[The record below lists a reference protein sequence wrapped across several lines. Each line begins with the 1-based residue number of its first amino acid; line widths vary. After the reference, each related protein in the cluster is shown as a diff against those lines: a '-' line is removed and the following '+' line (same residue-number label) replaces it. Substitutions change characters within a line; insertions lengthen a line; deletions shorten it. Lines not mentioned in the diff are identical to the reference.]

1 MIRAGAPPKGD
12 CKFRGVLY
20 YNIYLKDA
28 TSSSK
33 MYSGVALRG
42 YSTAKD
48 AEDTKVSIESL
59 LPLDR
64 PVR

>member
-1 MIRAGAPPKGD
+1 MQWYD
-12 CKFRGVLY
+12 GVLY
-20 YNIYLKDA
+20 YSIYLKGA

-48 AEDTKVSIESL
+48 AEDTKVIIESL